1 VDVDSSFL
9 RSTWERRHFLMTS
22 MICD

>member
-1 VDVDSSFL
+1 VDVDGSFL